1 MCTVVHD
8 YFYIDFTQIFNL
20 IILFLPL
27 TTPSSASINRKSPF
41 PLPSASPIVETITS
55 PLGRQC
61 VVCKADT
68 FKACT
73 SFGSIVYTI

>member
-1 MCTVVHD
+1 MVYD
-8 YFYIDFTQIFNL
+8 YLFNFVQVSLFYL
-20 IILFLPL
+20 VYLPF

-41 PLPSASPIVETITS
+41 PLPSASPIVEIITS

-73 SFGSIVYTI
+73 SLGSIV